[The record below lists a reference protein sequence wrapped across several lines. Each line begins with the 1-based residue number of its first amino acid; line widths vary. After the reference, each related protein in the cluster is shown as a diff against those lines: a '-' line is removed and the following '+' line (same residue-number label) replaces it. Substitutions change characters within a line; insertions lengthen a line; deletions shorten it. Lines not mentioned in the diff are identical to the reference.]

1 MPSSAPTLLPLTSS
15 VETTLLASEELWARA
30 HDSSDT
36 RGVREDDGVAEI
48 VRVGGERG
56 ELVLRRREGDGA
68 LELRVNGVF
77 VMDDRETSSEEL
89 LASAALASV
98 RRPSRVLV
106 GGLGLGYTVRALLAD
121 DRLGEV
127 VVAEIEPEL
136 VAWMRSGLVPSVLDD
151 PRVSV
156 VVGDVRAVVADSPD
170 GSYDAILLDVDNG
183 PDFLVYNENSA
194 IYSSSFFTVCR
205 SKLRA
210 GGVLTV
216 WSSSSSEPLRAAV
229 AAVFGSCEVTPVP
242 VALQG
247 RGETYYVYQG
257 LFSTA

>member
-1 MPSSAPTLLPLTSS
+1 MP
-15 VETTLLASEELWARA
+15 EIARG
-30 HDSSDT
+30 ST
-36 RGVREDDGVAEI
+36 
-48 VRVGGERG
+48 ERG
-56 ELVLRRREGDGA
+56 ELVLRRRDDDGA

-98 RRPSRVLV
+98 RRPDRVLV
-106 GGLGLGYTVRALLAD
+106 GGLGLGYTVRALLTD

-127 VVAEIEPEL
+127 VVAEIEPDL

-156 VVGDVRAVVADSPD
+156 VVSDVRAVVAASSDASLD
-170 GSYDAILLDVDNG
+170 GILLDVDNG

-194 IYSSSFFTVCR
+194 IYASPFLTVCR
-205 SKLRA
+205 SKLRT

-216 WSSSSSEPLRAAV
+216 WSSSASDALETAV
-229 AAVFGSCEVTPVP
+229 TAVFGACAVTPVP
-242 VALQG
+242 VTLQG
-247 RGETYYVYQG
+247 RAETYFVYQG
-257 LFSTA
+257 SLSTV